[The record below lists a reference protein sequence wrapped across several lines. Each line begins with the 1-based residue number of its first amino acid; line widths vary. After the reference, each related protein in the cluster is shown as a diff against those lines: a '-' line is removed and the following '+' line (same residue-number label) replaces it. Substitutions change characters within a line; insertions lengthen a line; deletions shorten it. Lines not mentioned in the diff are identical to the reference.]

1 MVIIIYIYI
10 YTQYFL
16 YFSTTGCHSQTGR
29 AVAQNA
35 SSKCQWSGHRAVI
48 WYCRRCSR
56 QDWGLRRLWG
66 STEAAVTWSW
76 YHNRTSTWNNPAVR
90 LHLSP
95 CERRG
100 MQGNN
105 GNGQRLR
112 WGRQMPYRTH
122 VLPNIRIQAQ
132 RRLLIMLA
140 GSDREPDVSAAAERV
155 QRGGCCA
162 ATRPLNP

>member
-1 MVIIIYIYI
+1 MNDSKYGNHNI
-10 YTQYFL
+10 
-16 YFSTTGCHSQTGR
+16 
-29 AVAQNA
+29 A
-35 SSKCQWSGHRAVI
+35 SSTFCTFQPLAVI
-48 WYCRRCSR
+48 PRLPAQWRKTRAPNANGVGTALSYGTVADSPDRIEA
-56 QDWGLRRLWG
+56 WGA
-66 STEAAVTWSW
+66 STEAAVTWSS
-76 YHNRTSTWNNPAVR
+76 YHNWTSTWNNPAVR

-100 MQGNN
+100 MQHGNN
-105 GNGQRLR
+105 GDGQRLR

-140 GSDREPDVSAAAERV
+140 GFDREPDVSAAADRV